1 MTVFNMKR
9 IISSKNMRPF
19 DLNVNLYEGDWDGF
33 YRTADGDFIEAHD
46 YMDFDYDMENY
57 DYYGDEEPDNPI
69 VGGVYWEDLY
79 DEGGLKIYTGD
90 ETLRDFHE
98 SGFITGLEECVVAP
112 GEKGYDKFDEIF
124 FDDSLEPDEKKAMLE
139 DLIQR
144 LGLGRGRPRR

>member
-46 YMDFDYDMENY
+46 YMDFDYDEENCCY
-57 DYYGDEEPDNPI
+57 DDDEPEEPV

-79 DEGGLKIYTGD
+79 DEGGLKTYTKD
-90 ETLRDFHE
+90 ETLRDFDD
-98 SGFITGLEECVVAP
+98 SGFIAGLEECVVAP
-112 GEKGYDKFDEIF
+112 GEKGYGKFEEIF
-124 FDDSLEPDEKKAMLE
+124 YDDSLEPDEKKAMLE